1 MRERER
7 GAETAG
13 RGSVKTCDC
22 GQRKPR
28 MWHKR
33 WRHNSVYIE
42 METGRNSTSAKDKTT
57 QWLDLVSTQRGSIVE
72 NERENN

>member
-1 MRERER
+1 
-7 GAETAG
+7 
-13 RGSVKTCDC
+13 
-22 GQRKPR
+22 

-72 NERENN
+72 NERENNQELKTS